1 MTSKMGR
8 SVHILLLLACA
19 TNAFM
24 APRSARH
31 MRSVLSAAVP
41 DDCAVDD
48 PRPECRDDN
57 PLSTLDGFASQKV
70 FNKGPLPTPVVF
82 EVPDDCDVND
92 PRPECRED
100 WGPEIGADTVEGFT
114 PQQVFNKVRSMFDE
128 PTPVP
133 DDCIVDDPRSECTA
147 EDWGPQIGA
156 DTVEGFTPQKV
167 FNKVRSMFNK

>member
-24 APRSARH
+24 APRALSARH

-48 PRPECRDDN
+48 PRPAVGACMHALFSDGLYAFRRSPSFTFFAPTQCRDDN
-57 PLSTLDGFASQKV
+57 SFSTLDGFASQKV

-82 EVPDDCDVND
+82 EVPDDCDVDD
-92 PRPECRED
+92 PRPEVRVHSSFVHCVHFLT
-100 WGPEIGADTVEGFT
+100 PFIVCPHSAAKIGAL
-114 PQQVFNKVRSMFDE
+114 RSA
-128 PTPVP
+128 P
-133 DDCIVDDPRSECTA
+133 I
-147 EDWGPQIGA
+147 Q
-156 DTVEGFTPQKV
+156 
-167 FNKVRSMFNK
+167 